1 MWLEQKYIGMLS
13 SRFSRFRR
21 VNRQTY
27 NFRCPICGDSQKN
40 STKARGFLFAKN
52 SNGFLYHC
60 HNCNITLSFD
70 QLLKQQ
76 DPSLYNEFVREKIGE
91 NLKPMSER
99 KKSDVEIFADKMKTP
114 KFIRFSS
121 LINLRKVSQLKH
133 DHPAKLY
140 VQARK
145 IPTQYH
151 SKLFYAPKFKEF
163 VNSVVP
169 NKFSSTTYDEPR
181 LIVPFIDEDKNLFGF
196 LGRSFDPNSD
206 LRYITIMI
214 DDSKPKI
221 FGLDECDR
229 SKPHYIFEG
238 PIDSMFVDNSL
249 AMAGA
254 SIDWNFVNENSILVF
269 DNEPRAKETIR
280 RMERAIDKGCKLV
293 IFPENIHEKDI
304 NEMILKNENIDI
316 ESILKHNTSEGLEAK
331 IILTAWRK
339 V

>member
-121 LINLRKVSQLKH
+121 LVNLRKVSQLKH